1 MTNSQNVVLKDIDGA
16 YSAHNIQ
23 WTDGTPVHSTI
34 NMTANDVR
42 YVRTFNGGYTTISL
56 PFDCAVPKGISAYSY
71 DRYEKD
77 GETGNIFF
85 KQVSTLEAG
94 RPYVIYATEEECEWK
109 TTNSEIAFVE
119 KTVNE
124 GEVSMLAVLRWLD
137 DSAYTMTKGD
147 EPVLE
152 QTTGGMQFRCIFTLP
167 AGTQPSQFRLFFDGV
182 TGMETIPIEVLPSLM
197 DDVYSIDG
205 RKVRSHGQGIISL
218 PPGVYIINGHKVA
231 VSKGL

>member
-1 MTNSQNVVLKDIDGA
+1 MT
-16 YSAHNIQ
+16 
-23 WTDGTPVHSTI
+23 
-34 NMTANDVR
+34 
-42 YVRTFNGGYTTISL
+42 
-56 PFDCAVPKGISAYSY
+56 
-71 DRYEKD
+71 E
-77 GETGNIFF
+77 
-85 KQVSTLEAG
+85 
-94 RPYVIYATEEECEWK
+94 
-109 TTNSEIAFVE
+109 
-119 KTVNE
+119 
-124 GEVSMLAVLRWLD
+124 
-137 DSAYTMTKGD
+137 GD